1 MNKIVTPNMAS
12 ILATDEFIRIV
23 KNEIEKQNLT
33 KEQLGKVA
41 HVGRKTICRWLNGDT
56 TPKLDSVA
64 QILAALGFKEIRL
77 PLSINVERRKI
88 NGRNER
94 SDQHL

>member
-23 KNEIEKQNLT
+23 KNEMEKQNLT
-33 KEQLGKVA
+33 KEQIAKVTN
-41 HVGRKTICRWLNGDT
+41 VDRKTIYRWLDGNT

-64 QILAALGFKEIRL
+64 QIFAALGFKEIRL
-77 PLSINVERRKI
+77 PLSINVERRI
-88 NGRNER
+88 
-94 SDQHL
+94 

>member
-23 KNEIEKQNLT
+23 KNEMEKQNLT
-33 KEQLGKVA
+33 KEQIAKVTN
-41 HVGRKTICRWLNGDT
+41 VDRKTIYRWLDGDT

-77 PLSINVERRKI
+77 PLSINVERRI
-88 NGRNER
+88 
-94 SDQHL
+94 